1 MVTDLAARLMKSR
14 ITRIRLPFS
23 KQFESETSATSA
35 TSRGVDTSEVRT
47 ELNQCNDLALH
58 TPREQRKRNGAQIAK
73 ILWEKL

>member
-1 MVTDLAARLMKSR
+1 MVTGLAARLMKSR

-47 ELNQCNDLALH
+47 DGAIISLDHHHYCD
-58 TPREQRKRNGAQIAK
+58 PVSQR
-73 ILWEKL
+73 